1 MDNKLKREFFSIPN
15 IMSYFRILLIPVF
28 VILFFNS
35 GESVGYH
42 IASAAVLIVS
52 GLTDMLDGK
61 IARKFNQ
68 ITEWGKIID
77 PVADKLT
84 QCAVMI
90 CLAMHYE
97 LLWVFIGIL
106 VIKEITMAV
115 LAFLFMKKGRKLK
128 GAHWYGKVST
138 TVFYLVIITLLAVPV
153 KYMLNMPF
161 ELSTVLILI
170 SGTCMIFAFVMYIRV
185 YISMWR
191 DIKENK
197 PNRRY

>member
-1 MDNKLKREFFSIPN
+1 MDNKLKKEIFSIPN
-15 IMSYFRILLIPVF
+15 MLSYFRILLIPVF

-68 ITEWGKIID
+68 ITELGKIID
-77 PVADKLT
+77 PIADKLT

-90 CLAMHYE
+90 CLAMHYK
-97 LLWVFIGIL
+97 LLWFFIGIL

-153 KYMLNMPF
+153 KYMPF
-161 ELSTVLILI
+161 EMSTVLILI
-170 SGTCMIFAFVMYIRV
+170 SGTFMIFAFLMYIRV
-185 YISMWR
+185 YVSMWR

-197 PNRRY
+197 PNKRY

>member
-1 MDNKLKREFFSIPN
+1 MDNKLKKEIFSIPN
-15 IMSYFRILLIPVF
+15 MLSYFRILLIPVF
-28 VILFFNS
+28 VVLFFNS

-68 ITEWGKIID
+68 ITELGKIID
-77 PVADKLT
+77 PIADKLT

-90 CLAMHYE
+90 CLAIHYK

-138 TVFYLVIITLLAVPV
+138 TVFYLVITTLLAVPV
-153 KYMLNMPF
+153 KYMPF
-161 ELSTVLILI
+161 EMSTVLILI
-170 SGTCMIFAFVMYIRV
+170 SGTCMIFAFLMYIRV
-185 YISMWR
+185 YVSMWK

-197 PNRRY
+197 PNKRY

>member
-1 MDNKLKREFFSIPN
+1 MDNKLKKEIFSIPN
-15 IMSYFRILLIPVF
+15 MLSYFRILLIPVF
-28 VILFFNS
+28 VVLFFNS

-68 ITEWGKIID
+68 ITELGKIID
-77 PVADKLT
+77 PIADKLT

-90 CLAMHYE
+90 CLAIHYK

-115 LAFLFMKKGRKLK
+115 LAFLFMKKDRKLK

-153 KYMLNMPF
+153 KYMPF

-170 SGTCMIFAFVMYIRV
+170 SGTCMIFAFFMYIRV
-185 YISMWR
+185 YVSMWK

-197 PNRRY
+197 PNKRY